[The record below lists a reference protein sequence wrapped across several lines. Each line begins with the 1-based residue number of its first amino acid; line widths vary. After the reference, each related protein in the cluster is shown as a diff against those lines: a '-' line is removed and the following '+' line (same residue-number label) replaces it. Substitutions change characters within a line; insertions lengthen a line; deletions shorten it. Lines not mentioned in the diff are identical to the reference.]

1 MSTSHPSFLALDR
14 AALGDMTEEVRTHL
28 ASCPR
33 CAGHVDALGRP
44 PPVPSWAVALA
55 NEPPRTPSILARLA
69 PWGVAALAA
78 GLALVLWVPRTTETL
93 PAPMA
98 GLRSKGNPAVA
109 LYVKTG
115 DAVRLWDGESPVA
128 EGDLLRLK
136 VMPEGFRWLTVA
148 AAEGDSWQ
156 VRSWQVLHEGP
167 VPERGETLL
176 PTSWRVE
183 PGEQPERLLV
193 VLGHE
198 PVPAES
204 LASLHEEPART
215 EALWVLPLTLSKP
228 SPKPIPEPSSP

>member
-14 AALGDMTEEVRTHL
+14 AALGDMTEEVKAHL

-33 CAGHVDALGRP
+33 CAGHVDAVGRP

-55 NEPPRTPSILARLA
+55 NETPRPTSFLARLA

-78 GLALVLWVPRTTETL
+78 SLALVLWVPREAET
-93 PAPMA
+93 PRAPMV

-115 DAVRLWDGESPVA
+115 DTVRLWDGESPVA

-136 VMPEGFRWLTVA
+136 VMPEGFTRLTVA
-148 AAEGDSWQ
+148 AAEGD
-156 VRSWQVLHEGP
+156 SWQVLHEGP

-176 PTSWRVE
+176 PMSWRVE
-183 PGEQPERLLV
+183 PGEQSERLLI
-193 VLGHE
+193 VLSHA
-198 PVPAES
+198 PVPTES

-215 EALWVLPLTLSKP
+215 ESLWVLPLTLSKP
-228 SPKPIPEPSSP
+228 SSKPISP